1 MKRPPPITRHYSFPR
16 GWPLYGGRTALL
28 YLGLAPIVSTNALM
42 KFKPF
47 WNPTTCTLLEASS
60 TNTRSSPPS
69 SFKLMALPRVS
80 SVFSKL
86 VSLHPVSF
94 SLLQAYSNKLSS
106 TFLRR
111 LKAVVLMSANWSSSS
126 SVSKVIASE

>member
-16 GWPLYGGRTALL
+16 GWLLYGGRTALL

-69 SFKLMALPRVS
+69 SFKLIALPRVS
-80 SVFSKL
+80 SV
-86 VSLHPVSF
+86 HPVSF

-111 LKAVVLMSANWSSSS
+111 LKAVVLMSANWSSNS